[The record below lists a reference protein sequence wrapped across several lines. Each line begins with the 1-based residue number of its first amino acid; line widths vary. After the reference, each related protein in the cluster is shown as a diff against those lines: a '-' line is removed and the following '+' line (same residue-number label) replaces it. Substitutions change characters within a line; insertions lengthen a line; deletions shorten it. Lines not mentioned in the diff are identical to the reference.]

1 VTVAFVLAF
10 LLLSHCAT
18 PLDIDTLGG
27 YGMTMAGY
35 ATDKDD
41 LLSRLRKVEGQVRGV
56 AQMIEDDRYCID
68 VLTQVAAITKG
79 LQTVAVGLF
88 DDHLRHCVADAV
100 AAGGPEADRKLT
112 EATAAVQRLLKS

>member
-1 VTVAFVLAF
+1 MV
-10 LLLSHCAT
+10 
-18 PLDIDTLGG
+18 
-27 YGMTMAGY
+27 GY

-41 LLSRLRKVEGQVRGV
+41 LLTRLRKIEGQVRGV
-56 AQMIEDDRYCID
+56 TQMIEDDRYCID

-88 DDHLRHCVADAV
+88 DDHLRHCVVDAV
-100 AAGGPEADRKLT
+100 AAGGRDADRKLT

>member
-1 VTVAFVLAF
+1 MV
-10 LLLSHCAT
+10 
-18 PLDIDTLGG
+18 
-27 YGMTMAGY
+27 GY

-41 LLSRLRKVEGQVRGV
+41 LLSRLRKIEGQVRGV
-56 AQMIEDDRYCID
+56 AQMIDDDRYCID

-100 AAGGPEADRKLT
+100 AAGGTEADHKLT